1 MNLFSHSHQVKE
13 ICFDIRP
20 DHIRNFINDA
30 ITCITQHYIKDMLPL
45 NSINNTTEL
54 VLFNAIYCKGE
65 LDGSFDF
72 DMNDHKN
79 VKKNILRHRSKS
91 KKFTNYFI
99 LILFVYY

>member
-1 MNLFSHSHQVKE
+1 VKE

-20 DHIRNFINDA
+20 DHARNFINNV
-30 ITCITQHYIKDMLPL
+30 ITCVTQRCIKNMLPP
-45 NSINNTTEL
+45 NSIDVTTEV
-54 VLFNAIYCKGE
+54 VLLNAIYCKGE

-72 DMNDHKN
+72 DVNDRENATKD
-79 VKKNILRHRSKS
+79 ILRHRSKS